1 VSLTEERVA
10 QLVVD
15 QALDAV
21 VITSEAGKIIAWNH
35 QAEVI
40 FGWTA
45 EEAKG
50 LTIPETVLPP
60 ERLESYQGAVEAVQ
74 AAGGGYGE
82 RREGL
87 GRDRDGRVFPVEVSM
102 ALVELGETRVI
113 SHFIRDISDHKTA
126 EEALRETNELLNALL
141 DSVPLPINVLDFEG
155 RVKLWNR
162 AAERTFGW
170 TLDEVLG
177 QFVPTCTP
185 DDVDNLR
192 ARQDRIFAGET
203 LTGVFVKG
211 LKRDGTTIDA
221 DLSIAPIY
229 GSDGRV
235 VGSMGIITDVTEQK
249 RAAEELREANAL
261 LQALV
266 EATPLPISVVD
277 LEGRTTLWNPAA
289 EHEFG
294 WTAEEVLGEMP
305 PIVLPEDLEQW
316 KRQRQRVLDGETVN
330 DLATRRRRR
339 DGSVLDISLSVA
351 PVYDSD
357 GRVSGTLGISMDI
370 TERLRAFELLRAGD
384 EERRRL
390 LAKLVRAQ
398 EEERQRIAGDIH
410 DDSVQVL
417 TALALRL
424 EMLHRRLDDPVALEG
439 LAEAERTA
447 RQAITRLRHL
457 MFELR
462 PPVLDRDGLATALR
476 MHMEQ
481 ARLDYGI
488 EFSLDDALT
497 AEPGQETRALV
508 YRIAQ
513 EALVNV
519 AKHAQAGHVH
529 VRVGSQN
536 GAIVV
541 RVADNGRGFG
551 GGEQPAGHLGL
562 VSMRE
567 RAEMAGGWCR
577 VESTPGKGTVV
588 EFAVPLD
595 GIQAAIA

>member
-1 VSLTEERVA
+1 MSLTEERVA

-21 VITSEAGKIIAWNH
+21 VITSEGGKITAWNH

-50 LTIPETVLPP
+50 RTILETILPP
-60 ERLESYQGAVEAVQ
+60 ERLESYQDAVEAVK
-74 AAGGGYGE
+74 ASGSRHGE

-87 GRDRDGRVFPVEVSM
+87 GRDRDGRVFPVEVSI
-102 ALVELGETRVI
+102 ALVELGETRMV
-113 SHFIRDISDHKTA
+113 SHFIRDISDRKTA

-170 TLDEVLG
+170 TMDEVLG

-229 GSDGRV
+229 GPDGRV
-235 VGSMGIITDVTEQK
+235 VGSMGIVTDVTEQK
-249 RAAEELREANAL
+249 QAADELREANAL
-261 LQALV
+261 LQALL
-266 EATPLPISVVD
+266 EATPLPIGVVD

-294 WTAEEVLGEMP
+294 WTAEEVLGETPAVVP
-305 PIVLPEDLEQW
+305 PEELEQW
-316 KRQRQRVLDGETVN
+316 TRQRRQVLAGETLT
-330 DLATRRRRR
+330 DLAARRRRR
-339 DGSVLDISLSVA
+339 DGSSLDVSLSMA

-357 GRVSGTLGISMDI
+357 GRVRGTLAISMDI

-481 ARLDYGI
+481 ARLDYGV

-529 VRVGSQN
+529 VRVSSQN
-536 GAIVV
+536 GAIAV
-541 RVADNGRGFG
+541 RIADNGRGFDAR
-551 GGEQPAGHLGL
+551 EQPAGHLGL